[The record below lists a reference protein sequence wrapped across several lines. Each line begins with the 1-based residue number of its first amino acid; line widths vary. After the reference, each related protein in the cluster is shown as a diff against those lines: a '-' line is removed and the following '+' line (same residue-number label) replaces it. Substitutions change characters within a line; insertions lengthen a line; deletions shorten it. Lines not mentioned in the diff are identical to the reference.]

1 MVISVDF
8 AGREDSHRLY
18 PEYPIHPINAT
29 QTSVPAVRTAIAF
42 AFSLF
47 ITVYFF
53 LTHSKISLKTFS
65 NIIQHFEGIVQR

>member
-29 QTSVPAVRTAIAF
+29 QTSVPAVRTAIDF

-47 ITVYFF
+47 KIF
-53 LTHSKISLKTFS
+53 LIF
-65 NIIQHFEGIVQR
+65 I